1 MFLHIPEL
9 LTQTELA
16 TVRQALATAE
26 FQDGKTTA
34 SGPAQLVKNNAQL
47 IPSQVESLRDID
59 TILGSALAR
68 NPLLNAVL
76 LPRFFVPLRIGRYDT
91 GMSYGW
97 HVDGPLMEQA
107 PPIRTDISL
116 TLFLSAPHEYEGGE
130 LIIRSD
136 VGDVPFKLNAGDA
149 IAYPSQYLH
158 RVAEVHSGSR
168 LVAVTWIQSAVRDLQ
183 QRKLLF
189 QLNTLCSMESAKAP
203 HSEETQLAFQVY
215 SNLMRMWCEA

>member
-1 MFLHIPEL
+1 MFLHIPAV
-9 LTQTELA
+9 LTQEELA
-16 TVRQALATAE
+16 TVRHAIATAE

-47 IPSQVESLRDID
+47 IPSQVESLSD
-59 TILGSALAR
+59 TNALLVSALGR

-76 LPRFFVPLRIGRYDT
+76 LPRFFVPLRIGRYDA

-97 HVDGPLMEQA
+97 HIDGPIMEQA

-116 TLFLSAPHEYEGGE
+116 TLFLSEPSEYEGGE

-136 VGDVPFKLNAGDA
+136 IGDIPFKLGAGDA
-149 IAYPSQYLH
+149 IAYPSQYVH

-168 LVAVTWIQSAVRDLQ
+168 LVVVTWIQSAVRDLQ

-203 HSEETQLAFQVY
+203 HSEETLLAFQVY